1 MAQQL
6 GVALIVGLAAL
17 YAAWHFM
24 PARWR
29 RALAARLKLGQGAAG
44 GGCHACDDCA
54 GCAPP
59 AEKSSQ
65 NRRGPA

>member
-1 MAQQL
+1 MAQQWM
-6 GVALIVGLAAL
+6 VGLMVGVAAL

-29 RALAARLKLGQGAAG
+29 RALRVRLKLRQGGAG
-44 GGCHACDDCA
+44 GGCHGCDD
-54 GCAPP
+54 CAPP